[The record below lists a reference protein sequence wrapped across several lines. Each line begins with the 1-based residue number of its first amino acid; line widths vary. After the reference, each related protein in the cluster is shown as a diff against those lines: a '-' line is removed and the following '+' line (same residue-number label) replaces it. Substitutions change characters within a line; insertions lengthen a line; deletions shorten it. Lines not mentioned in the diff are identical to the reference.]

1 MNDLVEAAIETGE
14 SLCDAVGC
22 CRVRCRGRC
31 NSTRVR
37 VSVRH
42 AFELSRQRIETLVD
56 GSEIFADVVVVI
68 RIPV

>member
-1 MNDLVEAAIETGE
+1 VNDLVEAAIETGQ
-14 SLCDAVGC
+14 SLCDAVGGC
-22 CRVRCRGRC
+22 CGRC

-37 VSVRH
+37 VGVRH

-68 RIPV
+68 RFPV